1 MDAEELQEL
10 ENKIDS
16 TVQNMVDQLNAL
28 ETLVN
33 QQMDTTQRH
42 TDQRWVH
49 EIFTSLQ
56 NLETDRQP
64 RKLNQYS

>member
-1 MDAEELQEL
+1 MDDEELQQL
-10 ENKIDS
+10 EDKIDS
-16 TVQNMVDQLNAL
+16 TVQNLKDQLNAL

-42 TDQRWVH
+42 TDQQFIH
-49 EIFTSLQ
+49 QIFVALQ
-56 NLETDRQP
+56 DLETDRQP